1 MNIEDKKLIITGFA
15 RSGTSLLTQF
25 LNLCG
30 YNTGGEWNKE
40 LNAGFEDEQTQ
51 KIVTTF
57 QNNPLSEELILF
69 LEKEIEKVDKM
80 IVKHP
85 RFLMIPEILRIWTN
99 IFPDTRILVTYR
111 EPIHALESKKSFG
124 NLGYYTKLSPS
135 ELDIKFHTFIDTL
148 IHLRIKH
155 HILYFPDFIEDYNKV
170 YHSISALG
178 IHIDKDRGRL
188 IWDNLVDPNLVHFK

>member
-30 YNTGGEWNKE
+30 YGTGGEWNKE